1 MTYQQ
6 GMDAAQIVLR
16 QAMHKYRED
25 FRQWPEDKKRRHRIR
40 TFCRNHDVHF
50 WIVAHPTKLR
60 KGTDGKYPPATLYDI
75 NGSAGFFNKT
85 DNGLSI
91 YRDYSDDSVPVTL
104 YIQKIKFHEVGG
116 LGSVNFYHDRLTG
129 RYWEAGYE

>member
-40 TFCRNHDVHF
+40 RALHELLDYHGYPSYRIGV
-50 WIVAHPTKLR
+50 K
-60 KGTDGKYPPATLYDI
+60 DG
-75 NGSAGFFNKT
+75 
-85 DNGLSI
+85 
-91 YRDYSDDSVPVTL
+91 
-104 YIQKIKFHEVGG
+104 
-116 LGSVNFYHDRLTG
+116 RLTVG
-129 RYWEAGYE
+129 PKEAITPEARAFIANNRDDLILWCVEWSKECASKDDDEGI

>member
-40 TFCRNHDVHF
+40 RALHELLDYHGYPSYRIGV
-50 WIVAHPTKLR
+50 K
-60 KGTDGKYPPATLYDI
+60 DG
-75 NGSAGFFNKT
+75 
-85 DNGLSI
+85 
-91 YRDYSDDSVPVTL
+91 
-104 YIQKIKFHEVGG
+104 
-116 LGSVNFYHDRLTG
+116 RLTVG
-129 RYWEAGYE
+129 PKEAITPEARAFIANNRDDLILWVEEWSKENEYREEDEGNV